1 MIKQVLTATAFAAL
15 VGCGGGGGGSGGGF
29 AAAPVASAS
38 PPAAPVA
45 VQEPATPPSDTK
57 LSPLNPGCT
66 MPEVNHVACEMIASD
81 QLIGAALPP
90 DVYIT
95 FTNNTGT
102 YLQINSIHAQMA
114 DERLHWSEYCAFLDA
129 WHGQDEAGIGEIGC
143 KSKPA
148 GQLYEPVLFG
158 SGTGLSVPPGSVVII
173 GPHTE
178 PEQVEH
184 TFALDVKVQTTGLK
198 AWRQPR
204 QDEMIPCNDQM
215 QSTSWMPW
223 TNTSDRDMHLSGA
236 SIYAE
241 SAKPETPNTL
251 SGACIF
257 VLDAS
262 GATKYQNCDVALR
275 TRGDVSFPVVTFAPG
290 ESVVAQAINSCST
303 GGTWDFVS
311 YLRVW

>member
-1 MIKQVLTATAFAAL
+1 MKRAL
-15 VGCGGGGGGSGGGF
+15 SILALASLVACGGGGSGGGGGAF
-29 AAAPVASAS
+29 VAMPAASA
-38 PPAAPVA
+38 
-45 VQEPATPPSDTK
+45 QEPAASPVSAAVEAVK
-57 LSPLNPGCT
+57 LAPVNPGCT
-66 MPEVNHVACEMIASD
+66 MPEENHLACELISSD
-81 QLIGAALPP
+81 QLIGATLPP
-90 DVYIT
+90 GVYIT

-102 YLQINSIHAQMA
+102 YLQINSIQAQMA
-114 DERLHWSEYCAFLDA
+114 DERQHWSEYCAFLDG
-129 WHGQDEAGIGEIGC
+129 WHGQDEAGIGEVGC

-158 SGTGLSVPPGSVVII
+158 PGTGLSVRPGSVLTI

-178 PEQVEH
+178 PKYVEH
-184 TFALDVKVQTTGLK
+184 TFALDVKVQTTGLN

-204 QDEMIPCNDQM
+204 QDEMIPCNDQT

-223 TNTSDRDMHLSGA
+223 KNTTDRDLHLSGA
-236 SIYAE
+236 SVYVE
-241 SAKPETPNTL
+241 SAKPETPNTI

-262 GATKYQNCDVALR
+262 GATKYQNCDAALQ
-275 TRGDVSFPVVTFAPG
+275 TRGDVSFPIVTIAPG
-290 ESVVAQAINSCST
+290 ESVVAQAINSCHA